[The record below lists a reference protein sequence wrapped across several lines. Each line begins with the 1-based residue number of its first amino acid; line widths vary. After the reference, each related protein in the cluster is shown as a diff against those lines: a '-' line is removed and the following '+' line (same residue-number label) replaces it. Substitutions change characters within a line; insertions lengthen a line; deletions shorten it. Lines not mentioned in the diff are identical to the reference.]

1 MKIKE
6 SQKVSLAKLYC
17 TDSVRYQ
24 EKLNELGIQESD
36 ISDYIDRE
44 IHRKEDIAEVDKK
57 TVGNNSKDKNDS
69 SIGQFF
75 VYRMGGSPYQ
85 GTIPKTSR
93 KSTNQIE
100 VYILV
105 DGDNYPLQNLSG
117 VQNIVGESKY
127 EVTIYVSRDDL
138 ASKYKSEVP
147 FSVEFVSPGNQ
158 AVDNR
163 INSEVK
169 KIVKEKKYKKI
180 AIISQDNG
188 YLTTI
193 KKLKNRYHLKDDDII
208 LCDTIGAAK

>member
-1 MKIKE
+1 MELTE
-6 SQKVSLAKLYC
+6 SRKKLLAKLYFK
-17 TDSVRYQ
+17 DSAKYK
-24 EKLNELGIQESD
+24 EKLNEFVVQESE

-69 SIGQFF
+69 SIGQSF
-75 VYRMGGSPYQ
+75 VYRIGGKPYQ
-85 GTIPKTSR
+85 GTIQEASKN
-93 KSTNQIE
+93 STNQIE
-100 VYILV
+100 VCILV
-105 DGDNYPLQNLSG
+105 DGDNNPFQNLGG
-117 VQNIVGESKY
+117 VQNIVGDSQY
-127 EVTIYVSRDDL
+127 DVRIYVSREEL
-138 ASKYKSEVP
+138 VSKYKSEVP
-147 FSVEFVSPGNQ
+147 FSVVFVSPGNQ